1 MRKEFHIMK
10 ILKDLFNGFIIAGV
24 VIFMIGVYYAVVKAG
39 IPYQDPTLELQIKYA
54 VNSGIGSVLLRT
66 GGVVLVIGG
75 VLRIVTGIVSKKRG

>member
-1 MRKEFHIMK
+1 MK

-39 IPYQDPTLELQIKYA
+39 IPYQDPTLELQIKYD

>member
-1 MRKEFHIMK
+1 MK

-66 GGVVLVIGG
+66 GGIVGVIGG
-75 VLRIVTGIVSKKRG
+75 VFRIVTGIVSKKKG